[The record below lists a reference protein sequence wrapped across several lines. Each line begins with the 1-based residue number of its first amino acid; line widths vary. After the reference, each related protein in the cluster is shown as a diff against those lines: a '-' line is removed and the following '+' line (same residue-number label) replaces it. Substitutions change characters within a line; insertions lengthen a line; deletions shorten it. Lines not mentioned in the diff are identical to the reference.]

1 MKNLMNNLKNIT
13 KTTLS
18 KEWAR
23 LDRIDYDYQFKN
35 GEWKRLSRE
44 CYNRGNGAAIL
55 LYNVEKQTVILTKQ
69 FRMPAYENNKNE
81 GMSIEACAG
90 AIDNNDKPLETII
103 RETEEEVGYKID
115 NAKQVLTAYTSPGA
129 LTEKMYLFV
138 AEYNETM
145 KVSKGGGLESED
157 EDIEIL
163 ELSFSKAIAMVKN
176 EEIIDAKTI
185 MLLQY
190 AQINELLIPV

>member
-1 MKNLMNNLKNIT
+1 MNNLKNIT

-55 LYNVEKQTVILTKQ
+55 LYNVERQTVILTKQ
-69 FRMPAYENNKNE
+69 FRMPAYENNSRE

-103 RETEEEVGYKID
+103 RETEEEVGYKISE
-115 NAKQVLTAYTSPGA
+115 AKLVLTAYTSPGA
-129 LTEKMYLFV
+129 LTEKMFLFV
-138 AEYNETM
+138 AEYDENM
-145 KVSKGGGLESED
+145 KISKGGGLESED

-163 ELSFSKAIAMVKN
+163 EIPFSEALEMIKK

-190 AQINELLIPV
+190 VQINKLLIPEKAGI

>member
-1 MKNLMNNLKNIT
+1 MKNLKNIT
-13 KTTLS
+13 RTNLS
-18 KEWAR
+18 NEWAT
-23 LDRIDYDYQFKN
+23 LDRVDYDYQFET
-35 GEWKRLSRE
+35 GEWRRLSRE

-55 LYNVEKQTVILTKQ
+55 LYNKERSTVILTRQ
-69 FRMPAYENNKNE
+69 FRMPAYENNNSD
-81 GMSIEACAG
+81 GMSIEVCAG

-103 RETEEEVGYKID
+103 RETEEEVGYKI
-115 NAKQVLTAYTSPGA
+115 NGAKQVLTAYTSPGA

-138 AEYNETM
+138 AEYNASM
-145 KVSKGGGLESED
+145 KVNEGGGLESEN

-163 ELSFSKAIAMVKN
+163 EIPFSTALEMIKN

-190 AQINELLIPV
+190 AQLNKLL